1 MVSSYAPHSNCM
13 NRLCV
18 KYGEIL
24 RIDQL
29 ERALVQVHK

>member
-1 MVSSYAPHSNCM
+1 MISSYAPYPNRM

-18 KYGEIL
+18 QYSEIL
-24 RIDQL
+24 RIDQF

>member
-1 MVSSYAPHSNCM
+1 MVSSYAPYSNCM

-29 ERALVQVHK
+29 ERALI